1 MDAAEIRGLKPK
13 LKKFLCQFRDC
24 FGRKDTREHLSTYVE
39 GQLTKLDRKSVEPI
53 ALAAGVAPRTL
64 QQFLNS
70 LEWDQEQLIDTL
82 QWRVARDR
90 TSPHSIGLID
100 ETSCPKKG
108 DRTPG
113 VQRQWCGAT
122 GKQDNCVVTVH
133 LGYALDNFH
142 CLLDGELFLPESWA
156 EDRARCQA
164 AYIPD
169 QMVYRPKW
177 QIALALYDRARRNGV
192 SFAYLAF
199 DEGYGGKPE
208 FLRQL
213 DARDQRYVAEI
224 PRWFTGWLEA
234 PQVTERPFH
243 KQSRGRG
250 RTTPRL
256 VAGSTPAHSVEY
268 HLNWTPALKDQ
279 SWTQWRVK
287 DTHKGPLV
295 WETKQVLLVP
305 KDEQGLPSKPLHLI
319 VARNVRDRSELKFFV
334 SNAPPE
340 TPIKELLHVGFSRWR
355 VERCFED
362 QKTELGFD
370 HFEGRSYVGLKRHQA
385 ITAVSHLF
393 LSEMNQELRGK
404 KPRIDGLPSTD
415 RGSGGRALVVAGSR
429 RAQTDHRRR
438 CRRDRIHA
446 EAQRAGAS
454 QPHSNRSQEA
464 RRTGHQ
470 THGTTAVRLGNKV
483 AL

>member
-13 LKKFLCQFRDC
+13 LKRFLHQFRDC

-39 GQLTKLDRKSVEPI
+39 GQLSKLDRKSVEPI

-90 TSPHSIGLID
+90 TSAHAIGLID

-133 LGYALDNFH
+133 LGYAVDDFH
-142 CLLDGELFLPESWA
+142 CLLDSELFLPESWA
-156 EDRARCQA
+156 EDRARCRA
-164 AYIPD
+164 AHIPD
-169 QMVYRPKW
+169 EMVYRPKW
-177 QIALALYDRARRNGV
+177 QMALALYDRARRNSV
-192 SFAYLAF
+192 SFAYLTF

-213 DARDQRYVAEI
+213 DSRGQRYVAEI
-224 PRWFTGWLEA
+224 PRCFTGWLEA
-234 PQVTERPFH
+234 PQVTERPFRKH
-243 KQSRGRG
+243 SRGRG

-256 VAGSTPAHSVEY
+256 VIGSLPAHSVEY

-279 SWTQWRVK
+279 LWTRWRVK
-287 DTHKGPLV
+287 DTQKGPLV
-295 WETKQVLLVP
+295 WETKHVLLVP
-305 KDEQGLPSKPLHLI
+305 KDEQGLPGKPLHLI
-319 VARNVRDRSELKFFV
+319 VARNVRDTSELKFFV

-340 TPIKELLHVGFSRWR
+340 TPVKELLHVGFSRWR

-370 HFEGRSYVGLKRHQA
+370 HFEGRSYVGLMRHQA

-393 LSEMNQELRGK
+393 LSEMHQELRGE
-404 KPRIDGLPSTD
+404 KPGTDGLPSAD
-415 RGSGGRALVVAGSR
+415 RGGRSGPLVVVGARGG
-429 RAQTDHRRR
+429 QTDPRRG
-438 CRRDRIHA
+438 CRRDQIHPA
-446 EAQRAGAS
+446 AQRAGAS
-454 QPHSNRSQEA
+454 LSRSNHTQKT
-464 RRTGHQ
+464 RRIGSSTQ
-470 THGTTAVRLGNKV
+470 RTTSVRLGTKL